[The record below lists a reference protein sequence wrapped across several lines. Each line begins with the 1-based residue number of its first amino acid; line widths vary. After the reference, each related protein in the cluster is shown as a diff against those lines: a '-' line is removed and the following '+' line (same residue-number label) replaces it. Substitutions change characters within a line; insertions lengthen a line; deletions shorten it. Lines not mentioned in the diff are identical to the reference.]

1 MEDDLA
7 TAKFMEEAYG
17 LNDNPFLDDTAKEQ
31 WLDSWTDR
39 EEQIKIWQRILNN
52 AVSSKKNFM
61 TFIIGDY
68 GRGKTQSLLKIY
80 RDSSR
85 ISGYYSVFLNFK
97 GEEKSKPGLDFIVR
111 IFKSIDFDALKTQLD
126 KNVLFDGLKKIPDDF
141 DEVRSVL
148 MKIFL
153 ENEDK
158 KIATYFIKGEI
169 NPSKGQLQKLGI
181 LRKIDDIDI
190 AKEYLAGFLIFLKNV
205 GFTNLLLAVDEFE
218 YLFSLVNRSQ
228 YNIYLA
234 LLRGLYDFPVGLH
247 RTMPRNG
254 FANMVFFIAVSEDA
268 YVRLKDLEKQEKS
281 QGGPIAPLMDRI
293 DAEITLSSFSR
304 KDTETLVENRLRFD
318 RIQGKFENKPLIPF
332 SEDFIDFIY
341 QKSNGELRSII
352 NLCSQVLDVGLEKG
366 VKKLDADFAQ
376 RALEER
382 SSVIT

>member
-1 MEDDLA
+1 MENDLA